1 MILST
6 KVQAFVDKLSIMSE
20 AQKKTILKVTALAAA
35 IIAML
40 NEADS
45 MWGR

>member
-1 MILST
+1 MST

-20 AQKKTILKVTALAAA
+20 VYKKTILKVTALAAA